1 MGLKD
6 IKKTL
11 SDFSTQLDLVDQAKK
26 SCAKIILD
34 SIAKDNGNL
43 EKTTGGFEP
52 SELIYEFNNQAFI
65 FNSYL
70 TDIPFVRT
78 EIGIY
83 IRDTA
88 NVWVRRLEPVGKYV
102 LETNLDGENIDDW
115 VDFDKTKKEVM
126 GRDSGEVNGR

>member
-6 IKKTL
+6 IQKSLT
-11 SDFSTQLDLVDQAKK
+11 DFSTQFDLVEQAKK
-26 SCAKIILD
+26 SCAKVILD
-34 SIAKDNGNL
+34 LIDEDNGNL

-52 SELIYEFNNQAFI
+52 SELIYEFNNQALI

-70 TDIPFVRT
+70 TDTPFVRT

-83 IRDTA
+83 IKDTA

-102 LETNLDGENIDDW
+102 LETNLEGEDIDDW
-115 VDFDKTKKEVM
+115 LDFDKTKKEIM
-126 GRDSGEVNGR
+126 ERGSGQANGR